1 MLKVTRQPA
10 EKRRALEERLQALAD
25 TRSALAS
32 RMAELHELRRC
43 VQQAELS
50 EVELGKKPPLK
61 KRIVRPGRLFML
73 SQWTVGRGLS
83 ARTTSSTRWTP

>member
-1 MLKVTRQPA
+1 MSKVARDLG

-32 RMAELHELRRC
+32 RMAELHELRRF

-50 EVELGKKPPLK
+50 EELKKPPLK
-61 KRIVRPGRLFML
+61 KPIVRPGRLFML
-73 SQWTVGRGLS
+73 SQWTIGRRTS
-83 ARTTSSTRWTP
+83 AGALSSTRWTS